1 MILNW
6 SLGLAPQ
13 TRAKMHTHQMPPS
26 SLKANMSTS
35 PASSA
40 TSPSA
45 AAPEGAP
52 RKRRPPR
59 RVQVTRVQALSPLMR
74 RITLQGAE
82 LEGFEV
88 NDPASYM
95 KLIFPEPGQTEPD
108 RPLPDGPRAKS
119 MRTYTPLAVRADSH
133 EVDVDFVLH
142 GDGPASTWAAQAQ
155 PGQVLYLMGPGP
167 GYKLVLDA
175 PAHFLIGDDS
185 ALPAFETILA
195 ALPESAQARVLV
207 EVVEAAEER
216 PLLSAAKVDAQW
228 VARGAENTQAGSALE
243 AALRKAGPPAPGTR
257 IYLACEAAA
266 MRRIRQLLIEELGV
280 ERSRI
285 VGRGYWKLGT
295 VNHPDHDYGED

>member
-1 MILNW
+1 M
-6 SLGLAPQ
+6 Q
-13 TRAKMHTHQMPPS
+13 T
-26 SLKANMSTS
+26 
-35 PASSA
+35 
-40 TSPSA
+40 
-45 AAPEGAP
+45 
-52 RKRRPPR
+52 
-59 RVQVTRVQALSPLMR
+59 LSPLMR

-88 NDPASYM
+88 ADPACYM

-119 MRTYTPLAVRADSH
+119 MRTYTPLAVRADVH

-167 GYKLVLDA
+167 GYKVALDA

-195 ALPESAQARVLV
+195 ALPATAQARVLI
-207 EVVEAAEER
+207 EVVDAAEER
-216 PLLSAAKVDAQW
+216 PLHSAAKVDAHW
-228 VARGAENTQAGSALE
+228 TARGSDNTQAGQALE
-243 AALRKAGPPAPGTR
+243 AALRKAGAPAPGTR

-266 MRRIRQLLIEELGV
+266 MRRIRKLLIEELGV
-280 ERSRI
+280 ERSLV

>member
-1 MILNW
+1 
-6 SLGLAPQ
+6 
-13 TRAKMHTHQMPPS
+13 
-26 SLKANMSTS
+26 MSTT
-35 PASSA
+35 PASA
-40 TSPSA
+40 TPSPE
-45 AAPEGAP
+45 APP

-59 RVQVTRVQALSPLMR
+59 RVQVTRVQTLSPLMR

-95 KLIFPEPGQTEPD
+95 KLIFPEPGQTEPE
-108 RPLPDGPRAKS
+108 RPLPDGPRPKS
-119 MRTYTPLAVRADSH
+119 MRTYTPLAVRPDLH

-155 PGQVLYLMGPGP
+155 VGQVLFLMGPGP
-167 GYKLVLDA
+167 GYKLALDA
-175 PAHFLIGDDS
+175 PVHLLIGDDS

-195 ALPESAQARVLV
+195 ALPASAQAQVLV
-207 EVVEAAEER
+207 EVVDAAEER
-216 PLLSAAKVDAQW
+216 PLNSAAKVDARW
-228 VARGAENTQAGSALE
+228 VARGADNTQAGSALE
-243 AALRKAGPPAPGTR
+243 AALRQAGAPAGDAR

-266 MRRIRQLLIEELGV
+266 MRRLRQLLIEELGV

-295 VNHPDHDYGED
+295 VNHPDHDYGEDA

>member
-1 MILNW
+1 
-6 SLGLAPQ
+6 
-13 TRAKMHTHQMPPS
+13 MPP
-26 SLKANMSTS
+26 T
-35 PASSA
+35 PSA
-40 TSPSA
+40 TVPSPEA
-45 AAPEGAP
+45 AP

-88 NDPASYM
+88 NDPACYI
-95 KLIFPEPGQTEPD
+95 KLIFPEPGQTEPE
-108 RPLPDGPRAKS
+108 RPLPDGPRPKS
-119 MRTYTPLAVRADSH
+119 MRTYTPLAVRPDVH

-155 PGQVLYLMGPGP
+155 VGQVLFLMGPGP
-167 GYKLVLDA
+167 GYKLALDA
-175 PAHFLIGDDS
+175 PVQVLIGDDS

-195 ALPESAQARVLV
+195 VLPPGARAQVLV
-207 EVVEAAEER
+207 EVVDAAEQR
-216 PLLSAAKVDAQW
+216 PLQSAAMVEARW
-228 VARGAENTQAGSALE
+228 VARGPDNSKAGTALE
-243 AALRKAGPPAPGTR
+243 AALRQTGAPAAEAR

-266 MRRIRQLLIEELGV
+266 MRRLRQLLIEELGV